1 MLCPLT
7 IGETVHPRACGERP
21 RISTR
26 SGISRGSSPRMRG
39 TLPSSTLPAVRGR
52 FIPAHAGNA
61 RGDWAAS
68 SAFLVHPRAC
78 GERQAAGFGSFQ
90 PFGSSPRMRG
100 TPEAPTGVFSSGRFI
115 PAHAG
120 NALAQQ
126 PAPSATSVHPRA
138 CGERVPRFFCSARP
152 RGSSPRMRG
161 TQLLREPQPTSKR
174 FIPAH
179 AGNAYS
185 VRLPE
190 WLITVHPR
198 ACGERAPKLDIKGA
212 KYGSS
217 PRMRGTRFQALVDRG
232 QSRFIPA
239 HAGNACILDFS
250 DSK

>member
-1 MLCPLT
+1 MNW
-7 IGETVHPRACGERP
+7 
-21 RISTR
+21 R
-26 SGISRGSSPRMRG
+26 SPGSSPRMRG
-39 TLPSSTLPAVRGR
+39 TQGKQRHTWEFQR

-61 RGDWAAS
+61 SAS
-68 SAFLVHPRAC
+68 SLALV
-78 GERQAAGFGSFQ
+78 AA
-90 PFGSSPRMRG
+90 
-100 TPEAPTGVFSSGRFI
+100 A
-115 PAHAG
+115 
-120 NALAQQ
+120 
-126 PAPSATSVHPRA
+126 VHPRA
-138 CGERVPRFFCSARP
+138 CGERVTRFFRSARP